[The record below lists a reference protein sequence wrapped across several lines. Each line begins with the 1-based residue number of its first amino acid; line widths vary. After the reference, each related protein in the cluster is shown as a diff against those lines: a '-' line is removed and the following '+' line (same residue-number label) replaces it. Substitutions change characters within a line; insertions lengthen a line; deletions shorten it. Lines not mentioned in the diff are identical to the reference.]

1 MADIKEMRIFS
12 AEQISVPEELPT
24 ILKNY
29 TKEVIRNNPS
39 DIIAFSARYFETLQE
54 QMKTQKDTIER
65 PE

>member
-1 MADIKEMRIFS
+1 MRIFS

-29 TKEVIRNNPS
+29 TKEVIRNNPG